1 MKKISKILSVF
12 LCVVILLGIAPAFD
26 VSALAIEKSGFYVG
40 QHVWFGQ
47 YSQSAAIEDEVI
59 VSYVRS
65 HTPDSDNVVHY
76 NGAKYRIIDGEVHQL
91 RPVEWR
97 VLDITSDGVL
107 MISEKILDKKFWNG
121 TDTAAIYETVSYAE
135 SSIRKWLNT
144 TFYQNAFT
152 SKEREQINITYL
164 SNNHGLNTLDRI
176 FLLSRD
182 EVFTYFEDAND
193 RLAYFAN
200 ASNQHEN
207 WWLRSSSATGSHCIY
222 YVYGGIGDCPYHMQR
237 EIGVRPA
244 IVIDLNTSVYQVKEN
259 TTYSITAVDGNTNK
273 PLSGASIEYNNAC
286 YGYTGDDGT
295 YVLDVGESANS
306 ASEITITKERYGSV
320 TKKLYEF
327 DPYSGN
333 TVSLTE
339 DFNIS
344 TKLSDI
350 ALSGETIY
358 GPVVNVL
365 GNEFPLFKF
374 DAKLSI
380 PLTGLSVS
388 VKQDTVNHK
397 VKAILGYK
405 TGYDYDSDAKWN
417 EDYADFKK
425 YYQLLCGG
433 SASSARSLYGK
444 LRGKLKSVDGDIG
457 FGTSMTFAGF
467 LEYDYSSGEM
477 VLVDGGLSVTAEANV
492 SQDVPFAAICY
503 ATFKIGGEISGTFT
517 MKNTSSGLLD
527 VSTKLEF
534 AVKPTI
540 GVGAKLISKNVASV
554 EAGIDG
560 KIAASVTIPS
570 ASFSK
575 AFNAY
580 LEAQAYVKVKALWIY
595 ENKWSTNFPH
605 LELYPNFGSL
615 VTASLDEDDLE
626 LIDRSYRDNMHT
638 QVLGDINE
646 ESVYP
651 YGNPELVT
659 LSDGRILAVYVY
671 DDGKKSDINR
681 TTLYYSIYDGDTWS
695 VPEAVFEAE
704 GADFKAELCALGDT
718 VYAVYQRTVEALP
731 DDSAV
736 DTVKENTELVLT
748 SFDGESWSTP
758 EVVSGK
764 GKYQLSY
771 GVAAKEGEVSVA
783 WGENSEND
791 YTLLSGT
798 TTVYTVTKTADS
810 FGEKTAVYS
819 SLGINSID
827 VGYIDGGLK
836 VACTVD
842 GDGDFNTA
850 GDNEL
855 YINGVALTSDELDD
869 CDVSFQNGAFYWN
882 KEGMLYTY
890 DGELKSSGVSVGEDI
905 RVIENGN
912 TSAVTSLFSDGFKN
926 ELYISYLKDGE
937 YTSPVAVTSLN
948 KHISSYDVLLNEKG
962 ETVLLAD
969 VDNLSNDENAYPYT
983 TTDMV
988 CTTVSKVSKAE
999 LSNVYFTGNAT
1010 RGGTVT
1016 VNYTVKNS
1024 GTEEIASPKAVLLNK
1039 NGEVLRT
1046 ENLKK
1051 SLLPGEEYTGSF
1063 DYTLS
1068 DTFTKQ
1074 TLSLSFET
1082 DEEAFGK
1089 ESFEIGLAD
1098 ISVFGESID
1107 RDGKITASVVNNG
1120 CDTAKGVSVE
1130 IKGVSADNKTLTTL
1144 NAGDIA
1150 PGESKTVTYNVPTE
1164 YLSFSSYY
1172 VVNKFKL
1179 TAVTESEEEND
1190 CNNDADVV
1198 YAPVAVTGIS
1208 LSASTLSLI
1217 KGEKTSLT
1225 AAVFPSDA
1233 YNKGVHWVTDA
1244 TNIVTVDQEGN
1255 ITAVAGGTAIITAIT
1270 DDGGFVSQC
1279 EVTVTVPA
1287 KGVSLVNGDTAAT
1300 VGQTVEFEC
1309 SFDPSDATNKD
1320 VVWGSSLPEVA
1331 KIDENGVATA
1341 LKTGETVISVTSNDG
1356 GYTASAILTV
1366 TNPVR
1371 GVTLN
1376 EQTVSMCVGDEF
1388 TLKHTVTPSD
1398 ADNTDVVYSSNAL
1411 DVAKV
1416 SENGVVTAINTGT
1429 AVITVRTVDGDFT
1442 ATCTVNVTKRA
1453 TGIII
1458 SESEINLYTCF
1469 TRSLTATVLP
1479 LAATNRNVSWASSN
1493 EKVATVDSYGN
1504 VTAVGTGK
1512 AMIIAESEDGGF
1524 NDICIVN
1531 VTAPKITAVS
1541 TVTIDSENKLVYNM
1555 PQRTKSLEG
1564 YVEAEN
1570 DSFKVVAV
1578 GEFYYLG
1585 TNTALNVL
1593 SGTTIC
1599 DTYSVVVFGDLNGDG
1614 VVDVLDVA
1622 ISERISSGHFAFDDT
1637 NDPTGAYRLA
1647 ADANC
1652 DGETD
1657 VNDLSVIVNTAL
1669 RA

>member
-12 LCVVILLGIAPAFD
+12 LCIVILLGIAPAFD
-26 VSALAIEKSGFYVG
+26 ISSLSVKASGYYAG
-40 QHVWFGQ
+40 QHIYFGE
-47 YSQSAAIEDEVI
+47 YPQSAEVTDLLI
-59 VSYVRS
+59 TTRVRQTS
-65 HTPDSDNVVHY
+65 PDKNNNRTY
-76 NGAKYRIIDGEVHQL
+76 NGKKYRIINDKVYEIL
-91 RPVEWR
+91 PIEWR
-97 VLDITSDGVL
+97 VLDVSSDGVL
-107 MISEKILDKKFWNG
+107 LISEKILENRQWNSSY
-121 TDTAAIYETVSYAE
+121 TSITYAE
-135 SSIRKWLNT
+135 STIREWLNT
-144 TFYQNAFT
+144 TFYNTAFT
-152 SKEREQINITYL
+152 ASERAKINSTRL
-164 SNNHGLNTLDRI
+164 KNDSGANTTDKV
-176 FLLSRD
+176 FLLSDD
-182 EVFTYFEDAND
+182 EVLNTKYFKNKSD
-193 RLAYFAN
+193 RIAYLTAY
-200 ASNQHEN
+200 AGSGSSW
-207 WWLRSSSATGSHCIY
+207 WWLRSQSGYSNYADYVIY
-222 YVYGGIGDCPYHMQR
+222 DGYVYNYYSVDSSEGI
-237 EIGVRPA
+237 RPA
-244 IVIDLNTSVYQVKEN
+244 LILNLNSSIFQSKEN
-259 TTYSITAVDGNTNK
+259 TTYSITAVDGNTKK
-273 PLSGASIEYNNAC
+273 PLTGASIEYNNAC
-286 YGYTGDDGT
+286 YGYTGEDGT
-295 YVLDVGESANS
+295 YVLDVGENADFS
-306 ASEITITKERYGSV
+306 SEITITKDGYGSV

-327 DPYSGN
+327 DMYSGN

-344 TKLSDI
+344 SKLADI

-358 GPVVNVL
+358 GPMVSVL

-374 DAKLSI
+374 DAKVTI

-388 VKQDTVNHK
+388 VKQDTVKHK
-397 VKAILGYK
+397 VKAIIGYK

-425 YYQLLCGG
+425 YYQLLVGG

-444 LRGKLKSVDGDIG
+444 LRNKLTSVDGDIG
-457 FGTSMTFAGF
+457 FGTSMNFAGF

-477 VLVDGGLSVTAEANV
+477 VLVDGGLSITAEANV

-527 VSTKLEF
+527 LSTKLEF

-540 GVGAKLISKNVASV
+540 GVGAKLISKKVASV

-560 KIAASVTIPS
+560 KIAGSVTIP
-570 ASFSK
+570 ADSFAK

-580 LEAQAYVKVKALWIY
+580 LEAQAYVKVKALWVY

-615 VTASLDEDDLE
+615 VTASIEESDLE

-651 YGNPELVT
+651 YGTPKLVS
-659 LSDGRILAVYVY
+659 LSDGKYLAVYAY

-695 VPEAVFEAE
+695 VPEPVCEAE
-704 GADFKAELCALGDT
+704 GADFPASLCREGDT
-718 VYAVYQRTVEALP
+718 VWAVYQRTVEALS
-731 DDSAV
+731 DDSTV

-748 SFDGESWSTP
+748 SFDGETWSTP
-758 EVVSGK
+758 EVVVEK
-764 GKYQLSY
+764 GKYQISY
-771 GVAAKEGEVSVA
+771 GVAAKDGEVSVV

-791 YTLLSGT
+791 YTLASGT
-798 TTVYTVTKTADS
+798 TSVYTVTKTAEGY
-810 FGEKTAVYS
+810 GEKTTIYS
-819 SLGINSID
+819 AAGVNSIAA
-827 VGYIDGGLK
+827 GYIDGGLK

-882 KEGMLYTY
+882 KDGELYTY
-890 DGELKSSGVSVGEDI
+890 DGALKSAGVSIGDDV
-905 RVIENGN
+905 RVTENGN
-912 TSAVTSLFSDGFKN
+912 TVAVTSLYSDGFKN

-937 YTSPVAVTSLN
+937 FTSPVAVTSLN
-948 KHISSYDVLLNEKG
+948 KHISSYDVLLNDAG

-969 VDNLSNDENAYPYT
+969 VDNLSSDENAYPYT

-988 CTTVSKVSKAE
+988 CTTVSKVIKAE
-999 LSNVYFTGNAT
+999 LSDVYFTGNAS

-1016 VNYTVKNS
+1016 VNYTVKNG
-1024 GTEEIASPKAVLLNK
+1024 GTSEISSPSLVLSDKNK
-1039 NGEVLRT
+1039 NTLRT
-1046 ENLKK
+1046 VNLEKT
-1051 SLLPGEEYTGSF
+1051 LLPGEEYTGSF

-1074 TLSLSFET
+1074 TLSLSFGT
-1082 DEEAFGK
+1082 DSEAFDTK
-1089 ESFEIGLAD
+1089 ELEIGFAN
-1098 ISVFGESID
+1098 ISIFGESID
-1107 RDGKITASVVNNG
+1107 RDGKITANVVNNG
-1120 CDTAKGVSVE
+1120 CDTARSVSLE
-1130 IKGVSADNKTLTTL
+1130 IKSVGGEDEVLTTL
-1144 NAGDIA
+1144 SVGDIA
-1150 PGESKTVTYNVPTE
+1150 PGEQKTVTYDVPDK
-1164 YLSFSSYY
+1164 YLEFSSYY

-1179 TAVTESEEEND
+1179 GATTESAEEND
-1190 CNNDADVV
+1190 CDNDADVV

-1208 LSASTLSLI
+1208 LSTSALSLI

-1225 AAVFPSDA
+1225 AAVFPSEA

-1244 TNIVTVDQEGN
+1244 TNVVTVDQEGN
-1255 ITAVAGGTAIITAIT
+1255 LTAVAGGTAIITAIT

-1279 EVTVTVPA
+1279 EVTVNVPA
-1287 KGVSLVNGDTAAT
+1287 KGITLVNGNTAAT
-1300 VGQTVEFEC
+1300 VGQTVDFEC
-1309 SFDPSDATNKD
+1309 AFDPADATNKD
-1320 VVWGSSLPEVA
+1320 VVWASSAPEVA
-1331 KIDENGVATA
+1331 KIDETGKATA
-1341 LKTGETVISVTSNDG
+1341 LKTGETVISVISNDG
-1356 GYTASAILTV
+1356 GFSASATLTV

-1376 EQTVSMCVGDEF
+1376 EKSVTMCVGDSF
-1388 TLKHTVTPSD
+1388 TLKHTVTPID
-1398 ADNTDVVYSSNAL
+1398 ADNTEVVYSSNSL

-1416 SENGVVTAINTGT
+1416 SEDGVVTAINTGT

-1458 SESEINLYTCF
+1458 SESEITLYTGF

-1479 LAATNRNVSWASSN
+1479 LSATNRNVSWASSN

-1504 VTAVGTGK
+1504 VKAVGTGK
-1512 AMIIAESEDGGF
+1512 AMIICESEDGGF
-1524 NDICIVN
+1524 NDICT
-1531 VTAPKITAVS
+1531 VTVVAPKITAVS
-1541 TVTIDSENKLVYNM
+1541 TVTIDSENKLVYNL
-1555 PQRTKSLEG
+1555 PQKTTSIENYVAAANDGFK
-1564 YVEAEN
+1564 VEA
-1570 DSFKVVAV
+1570 A

-1593 SGTTIC
+1593 SGTTVC
-1599 DTYSVVVFGDLNGDG
+1599 DTYRVVVFGDLNGDG
-1614 VVDVLDVA
+1614 VVDVLDCVL
-1622 ISERISSGHFAFDDT
+1622 SERMTSGHLTFDDT
-1637 NDPTGAYRLA
+1637 NDPTGAFRLA
-1647 ADANC
+1647 SDANC
-1652 DGETD
+1652 DGEITVED
-1657 VNDLSVIVNTAL
+1657 YSVIVNTAL
-1669 RA
+1669 GA

>member
-1 MKKISKILSVF
+1 MARFGYYIRRR
-12 LCVVILLGIAPAFD
+12 FD
-26 VSALAIEKSGFYVG
+26 D
-40 QHVWFGQ
+40 FG
-47 YSQSAAIEDEVI
+47 
-59 VSYVRS
+59 
-65 HTPDSDNVVHY
+65 
-76 NGAKYRIIDGEVHQL
+76 
-91 RPVEWR
+91 
-97 VLDITSDGVL
+97 
-107 MISEKILDKKFWNG
+107 KILDKKFWNG
-121 TDTAAIYETVSYAE
+121 TDTAAISETVSYAE

-144 TFYQNAFT
+144 TFYENAFT
-152 SKEREQINITYL
+152 LKEREQINITYL

-182 EVFTYFEDAND
+182 EVFTYLEDPYD
-193 RLAYFAN
+193 RIAYFAN
-200 ASNQHEN
+200 ASNQSEA
-207 WWLRSSSATGSHCIY
+207 WWLRSSSASGGSHLIY
-222 YVYGGIGDCPYHMQR
+222 YVNFGIGECPYHVQR
-237 EIGVRPA
+237 EEGVRPA
-244 IVIDLNTSVYQVKEN
+244 IVVGLNTSVYQVKEN
-259 TTYSITAVDGNTNK
+259 TTYSITAVDGNTKK

-286 YGYTGDDGT
+286 YGYTGEDGT
-295 YVLDVGESANS
+295 FVLDVGESANS
-306 ASEITITKERYGSV
+306 ASEITVTRDGYGSI
-320 TKKLYEF
+320 TKKLYEL

-344 TKLSDI
+344 EKLSDI

-358 GPVVNVL
+358 GPTVKIL
-365 GNEFPLFKF
+365 GEEFPLFKF

-444 LRGKLKSVDGDIG
+444 LRNKLTSVDGDIG

-477 VLVDGGLSVTAEANV
+477 VLIDGGLSVTAEANV

-517 MKNTSSGLLD
+517 MKNTSSGVLD

-540 GVGAKLISKNVASV
+540 GVGAKLISKKVASI

-570 ASFSK
+570 ESFSK

-580 LEAQAYVKVKALWIY
+580 LEAQAYVKVKALWVY
-595 ENKWSTNFPH
+595 ENKWTTNYPR

-615 VTASLDEDDLE
+615 VTASIEESDLE

-651 YGNPELVT
+651 YGNPELVK

-695 VPEAVFEAE
+695 VPEAVSEAE
-704 GADFKAELCALGDT
+704 GADFKAELCAVGDT
-718 VYAVYQRTVEALP
+718 VYAVYQRTVEALF

-748 SFDGESWSTP
+748 SFDGDTWSTP
-758 EVVSGK
+758 EVVSEK

-771 GVAAKEGEVSVA
+771 GIAAKDGEVSVA

-798 TTVYTVTKTADS
+798 TTVYTVTKTADG

-819 SLGINSID
+819 ALGINSIAA
-827 VGYIDGGLK
+827 GYIDGGLK

-869 CDVSFQNGAFYWN
+869 CDVSFQNGAFYWS
-882 KEGMLYTY
+882 KEGELYTY
-890 DGELKSSGVSVGEDI
+890 DGELESAGVSVGEDI

-912 TSAVTSLFSDGFKN
+912 TYAVTSLYSDGFKN

-948 KHISSYDVLLNEKG
+948 KHISSYDALLNENG

-969 VDNLSNDENAYPYT
+969 VDNLSGDENAYPYT

-999 LSNVYFTGNAT
+999 LSNVYFTGNAS

-1024 GTEEIASPKAVLLNK
+1024 GTSEIASPELVLFDERGNT
-1039 NGEVLRT
+1039 LR
-1046 ENLKK
+1046 NVIIAQG
-1051 SLLPGEEYTGSF
+1051 LLPGESLTGSF
-1063 DYTLS
+1063 DYVLS
-1068 DTFTKQ
+1068 DTFTAQ
-1074 TLSLSFET
+1074 ELELSLENDGNLFDT
-1082 DEEAFGK
+1082 KAFK
-1089 ESFEIGLAD
+1089 LGLAD
-1098 ISVFGESID
+1098 ISIFGESID

-1120 CDTAKGVSVE
+1120 CDTAKGVTVE
-1130 IKGVSADNKTLTTL
+1130 IKGVSADNKLLTTL

-1190 CNNDADVV
+1190 CDNDADVV

-1244 TNIVTVDQEGN
+1244 TNIVTVDQDGN

-1309 SFDPSDATNKD
+1309 SFDPSDATNKE
-1320 VVWGSSLPEVA
+1320 VVWASSLPEVA
-1331 KIDENGVATA
+1331 KIDENGKATA

-1376 EQTVSMCVGDEF
+1376 ENSVSMCIGDEF

-1398 ADNTDVVYSSNAL
+1398 ADNTAVVYSSNAL

-1429 AVITVRTVDGDFT
+1429 AVITVRTADGDFT
-1442 ATCTVNVTKRA
+1442 ATCTVSVTKRA

-1458 SESEINLYTCF
+1458 SESEINLYTGF
-1469 TRSLTATVLP
+1469 TRSLSATVLP

-1512 AMIIAESEDGGF
+1512 AMIIAESEDGSF
-1524 NDICIVN
+1524 NDICVVN

-1570 DSFKVVAV
+1570 DSFKVETA

-1593 SGTTIC
+1593 SGTTVC

-1622 ISERISSGHFAFDDT
+1622 ISERISAGHFSFDDT
-1637 NDPTGAYRLA
+1637 NDVTGAFRLA

-1657 VNDLSVIVNTAL
+1657 VNDFSVIVNTAL
-1669 RA
+1669 SA